1 MENFSK
7 KLIEYCINRSLSIS
21 IAESCTGGMIVSKL
35 ISTPRASKVID
46 CGLVTYSNKAKEIY
60 LDVPKFALEKY
71 GAVSKQVAELMI
83 KGLKNKNNSDIFIS
97 TTGIAGPEGGSKKKP
112 VGTVFHSF
120 YIKKKTIF
128 TVKNFYAGNRY
139 QIRLKASMFSIN
151 ETFKKLHSII

>member
-7 KLIEYCINRSLSIS
+7 KLIQLCVEKGLTIS

-35 ISTPRASKVID
+35 ISIPGASKVID
-46 CGLVTYSNKAKEIY
+46 CGLVTYSNKAKQMY
-60 LDVPKFALEKY
+60 LDVPKFELEKY

-83 KGLKNKNNSDIFIS
+83 DGLKNKNDSDILMS

-120 YIKKKTIF
+120 YFKQKKILTI
-128 TVKNFYAGNRY
+128 KNFYEGTRY
-139 QIRLKASMFSIN
+139 KIRLKASMFSIN
-151 ETFKKLHSII
+151 ETFKKLNSIM